1 MDNEAAWHA
10 RLLLRST
17 RMGSLATTDNG
28 QPFVSLATPATA
40 PDLSPLLLLSDLSPH
55 SRHLKADP
63 SCALLVIGPAP
74 EPNPQTAPRVTIAGT
89 AEPISDT
96 ALKSRYLAIHP
107 YATLY
112 ADFSDFHL
120 WRITITGAAYV
131 GGFARAARL
140 TASELTPDPAAVAAI
155 AAAEA
160 DIINHCNQDHPD
172 ALRRIA
178 KGDGVWQMVTVD
190 TDGCDLAQGERV
202 LRVAWSAPAADPA
215 AIRRELVGFAAKA

>member
-1 MDNEAAWHA
+1 MDNEAAWAA
-10 RLLLRST
+10 RLLLRAT

-28 QPFVSLATPATA
+28 QPFVSLVTPATA

-55 SRHLKADP
+55 TRHLKADP

-96 ALKSRYLAIHP
+96 TLKSRYLAIHP

-112 ADFSDFHL
+112 ADFADFHL
-120 WRITITGAAYV
+120 WRISITGAAYV

-140 TASELTPDPAAVAAI
+140 TTTELAPDPAAVAAI

-160 DIINHCNQDHPD
+160 ATINRCNQDHPD
-172 ALRRIA
+172 ALVRTA
-178 KGDGVWQMVTVD
+178 GEPGTWKMVAID
-190 TDGCDLAQGERV
+190 TDGCDLAQGEHIRRV
-202 LRVAWSAPAADPA
+202 PWSAPAADPA
-215 AIRRELVGFAAKA
+215 AIRRQLVALAG